1 MKRILAIFLAVF
13 MLLALAACGKDD
25 GGGKLGDRNDN
36 STPSGQTDTSTPGNT
51 DNPGNDNTPTED
63 KVEIKGNSVIQTS
76 VLGGGAGYQTVEYAF
91 DGDVL
96 KKITLTSVSTTAVDQ
111 NTFDALKDSLAGQ
124 GYSDVKL
131 DGKTIT
137 AVCTDIPNSGY
148 TLFANM
154 GKENL
159 KNALEGNVSGGDV
172 VADYRIQWEDI
183 QFIPT
188 GMPKLADKVSED
200 YSDSGA
206 KSCSVTWN
214 VLPKA
219 DMEAMKGK
227 LETWVG
233 GTLEDMGM
241 PGTISYMLSN
251 DKVMIM
257 IMYSEEPMA
266 GMAQCTVTVNDMS
279 F

>member
-1 MKRILAIFLAVF
+1 MKRILAI
-13 MLLALAACGKDD
+13 LLAALMMFSLAACGKDD
-25 GGGKLGDRNDN
+25 GGKLGDRDDN

-51 DNPGNDNTPTED
+51 DDPGNDTIPAED
-63 KVEIKGNSVIQTS
+63 KVEIKGSSVIQTS
-76 VLGGGAGYQTVEYAF
+76 VLGGGAGYQTVEYSF
-91 DGDVL
+91 DGDTL
-96 KKITLTSVSTTAVDQ
+96 KKITLTSVSTTIIDQ
-111 NTFDALKDSLAGQ
+111 NAFNDLKDSLAGQ
-124 GYSDVKL
+124 GYSDIKL

-148 TLFANM
+148 SFFANM

-172 VADYRIQWEDI
+172 VADYRIKWEDI
-183 QFIPT
+183 KYIPT

-214 VLPKA
+214 VLSKA

-227 LETWVG
+227 LEAWTG

-241 PGTISYMLSN
+241 PGMASYMFSN
-251 DKVMIM
+251 DKLMIT

-266 GMAQCTVTVNDMS
+266 GMAQCTVTVNDIS